1 MLAHCYQ
8 SGAGVKRNYA
18 EALQWVRKAA
28 ARGSEKARLG
38 LGLAYRDGKWVERD
52 YAQAY
57 HWLDLAAL
65 QGNTN
70 AIAARDDLFRR
81 MTPEQRAS
89 AGAVARLRLAKYDSA
104 FAQSAGSCVMSS
116 YAIAANHFTGLPVT
130 AFFEGYCHHFGIAYT
145 NALDAKLGLPASFY
159 IHHSTFFIPP

>member
-1 MLAHCYQ
+1 MLAPWYQ
-8 SGAGVKRNYA
+8 SGDGVKRNYA
-18 EALQWVRKAA
+18 EAIQWARKAA
-28 ARGSEKARLG
+28 AHGSEKARLG
-38 LGLAYRDGKWVERD
+38 LGLAYRDGKRVERD

-81 MTPEQRAS
+81 MTPEQRAC
-89 AGAVARLRLAKYDSA
+89 AGAVARTRLAKYDSA
-104 FAQSAGSCVMSS
+104 FAQSAGSCVKSS

-130 AFFEGYCHHFGIAYT
+130 VFFEGYCHHFGIAYT
-145 NALDAKLGLPASFY
+145 NALDAEVRSEERRVGKPC
-159 IHHSTFFIPP
+159 T